1 MSRLSQDEFDGQG
14 VLLNGF
20 DYNNQAWVKDGKY
33 LRCGHPE
40 SMTCGCFGRTHE
52 GKPVRVSVETIDL
65 GLDHEESFEANSRIL
80 PQRIVGRPI
89 FPRKAKRMRLCDIP
103 GMERGE

>member
-20 DYNNQAWVKDGKY
+20 DYENQAWVADGKY
-33 LRCGHPE
+33 IRCGHPD
-40 SMTCGCFGRTHE
+40 SMACGCYGKEHE
-52 GKPVRVSVETIDL
+52 GQPVRVSVETIDL
-65 GLDHEESFEANSRIL
+65 DTEEPFDTPREL
-80 PQRIVGRPI
+80 PKRIVGKPI